1 MPYRKVIF
9 ATGEIYHVFNRSIAK
24 ASILNQSRNCKRF
37 LDLINYYRFAPKMS
51 FSHYNR
57 LEKSLKEQYLQN
69 LIKNNYQIVEILC
82 FCIMPNHFH
91 LLLKQKK
98 ENGIKNFVS
107 NIQNSYAKYFNLR
120 SERFGSLFQAMF
132 KAVRIEDDEQLI
144 HVSRYIHLNPSTAFI
159 VEPENLLSYQW
170 SSLPEYLG
178 ITPSIF
184 TFSKLIIDL
193 IGGKEKYKEFVF
205 DQADYQRELDKI
217 KHLCLE

>member
-1 MPYRKVIF
+1 MPYRKVVF
-9 ATGEIYHVFNRSIAK
+9 ATEEIYHVFNRSIAK
-24 ASILNQSRNCKRF
+24 ASIFSKQRDCKQI

-51 FSHYNR
+51 FSHYKR
-57 LEKSLKEQYLQN
+57 LEKSLKEKYLQN
-69 LIKNNYQIVEILC
+69 LIKNNHQIVEILC

-98 ENGIKNFVS
+98 EQGIKIFIS

-120 SERFGSLFQAMF
+120 SERSGSLFQAMF
-132 KAVRIEDDEQLI
+132 KAIRIEDDEQLI

-159 VEPENLLSYQW
+159 EEPENLLSYQW

-178 ITPSIF
+178 ITPGIF
-184 TFSKLIIDL
+184 TRNELIIDL

-205 DQADYQRELDKI
+205 DQVDYQRELDKI
-217 KHLCLE
+217 KHLYLE